1 MLRVT
6 GCFHYKVNTKTED
19 TISLK
24 DNMDDNQVL

>member
-19 TISLK
+19 TVTLK
-24 DNMDDNQVL
+24 GNMDDN